1 MYNRP
6 PTISRATLGHPTLLD
21 ERRLS
26 ALRAMALM
34 DTPTEDMFDNLTHLA
49 TRLLGA
55 PVSLI
60 SLVDGN
66 RQWFKSIVGLPDPW
80 ASRRQT
86 PLSHSFCQYVVTSQ
100 KPLII
105 TDARKVDFLKDNLAI
120 PDLNVIGYLGMPLTT
135 TDGHTLG
142 SLCVIDSQPRDWTQ
156 HEVEIVHDLAATTM
170 SLIEMRSQILSQTI
184 ASESK
189 LRTP

>member
-1 MYNRP
+1 
-6 PTISRATLGHPTLLD
+6 
-21 ERRLS
+21 
-26 ALRAMALM
+26 MALM

-156 HEVEIVHDLAATTM
+156 DEVEIVHDLAATTM